1 MFAVAEKT
9 GWSEKFLTWELPL
22 TRLMAYEHCALAMNP
37 GIWTIKREKAESYA
51 DKPILPAGFFDDAD
65 DEE

>member
-1 MFAVAEKT
+1 
-9 GWSEKFLTWELPL
+9 
-22 TRLMAYEHCALAMNP
+22 MAYEHCALAMNP